1 MNAHYTWVSGHEF
14 LVPDAEKGRG
24 LRSPHEAPANGYQ
37 SQLIRENAHHS
48 GQPGISDYD
57 ENRNYFFRVRAVLNA
72 NGNVKSALYGK
83 VYGDFMEFSFY
94 LNPTPNDGNVEF
106 DPKQNLLGGLES
118 FQGVNTP

>member
-37 SQLIRENAHHS
+37 CRVRIRENAHHS

-94 LNPTPNDGNVEF
+94 LNPTPNDGNV
-106 DPKQNLLGGLES
+106 KL
-118 FQGVNTP
+118 TPSRIYWVGWNPFRA